1 MEVYYFTEL
10 PYTAFPESEADKFP
24 SMRLT
29 FPNTYFD
36 PRTAHDLFKRYL
48 DEYQYAEDVGFGR
61 PDDQRAPQ
69 YTFVHGRRWLTSP
82 AASWPAIPPGPR
94 Y

>member
-1 MEVYYFTEL
+1 MSFEVFYFTEL
-10 PYTAFPESEADKFP
+10 PYPAFPESEADKFP

-48 DEYQYAEDVGFGR
+48 DEVPVRRGSGLRRA
-61 PDDQRAPQ
+61 DD
-69 YTFVHGRRWLTSP
+69 
-82 AASWPAIPPGPR
+82 
-94 Y
+94 